1 MANALSP
8 TAANIISS
16 LGIRGATVAE
26 PLAGY
31 VPILGPDGKLSAEFI
46 PADAAQMAIPPLSN
60 VVFVDPYTDVDEDLQ
75 KGSAAAPYKSLSKA
89 AARFKSTEVGA
100 SALRL
105 SFLLAPGIY
114 DEPTVSFSH
123 SPETE
128 FQKAPRN
135 VYFIGIGQCTFLN
148 NLAIVGMDT
157 SAGQSVLFQ
166 NVVTSGTVSV
176 SGAPVVT
183 CLGNTSIANLVI
195 GDSES
200 QMGTLKLSP
209 ESRVSSTNAAN
220 VVMMADAAHVANDL
234 SASGVAGSTVSD
246 ALKRLGERKIR
257 IARVSKGSSG
267 FDVGSSTVDV
277 SASSAGSF
285 DVYDISASHRMLAE
299 GINEMFRN
307 GKFSSVTADVVTA
320 TSVVAT
326 NASIRNLD
334 IDALTLG
341 GYSIEIDAYGY
352 LVVVDGSTPTPAP
365 PESVIMLEDVTT
377 GATYVLGVS
386 RGRLYLKLESDE
398 GSSGADVQHAIKVY
412 DPDDANRTY
421 DIYVD
426 NGRLMIAL
434 ADDSSSS

>member
-60 VVFVDPYTDVDEDLQ
+60 VVFVDPYTDVADDLQ
-75 KGSAAAPYKSLSKA
+75 KGSASAPYKKIATA
-89 AARFKSTEVGA
+89 AANFKSTEMGA
-100 SALRL
+100 SARQIA
-105 SFLLAPGIY
+105 FLLAPGLY
-114 DEPTVSFSH
+114 DEPTVSFAH
-123 SPETE
+123 SPETDL
-128 FQKAPRN
+128 QKAPQK
-135 VYFIGIGQCTFLN
+135 VYFIGLGQCTFQN
-148 NLAIVGMDT
+148 NLAVIGMDT
-157 SAGQSVLFQ
+157 STGQSVMFQ
-166 NVVTSGTVSV
+166 NVVTSGTVSI
-176 SGAPVVT
+176 SGTPTVT
-183 CLGNTSIANLVI
+183 CLGSTSIANLII
-195 GDSES
+195 GDSNG
-200 QMGTLKLSP
+200 QMGTLKLAP
-209 ESRVSSTNAAN
+209 ESRVSSTNALN
-220 VVMMADAAHVANDL
+220 VVLMADAAHIANDI
-234 SASGVAGSTVSD
+234 ASTGVDGSTVSD
-246 ALKRLGERKIR
+246 ALKRLGGRKIR
-257 IARVSKGSSG
+257 IAKISKGSSG
-267 FDVGSSTVDV
+267 FDIGSSTVDI
-277 SASSAGSF
+277 SATSAGTF
-285 DVYDISASHRMLAE
+285 DVYDISSSHRVLAE

-326 NASIRNLD
+326 NANVSNLN

-341 GYSIEIDAYGY
+341 GYSVEIDTYGY
-352 LVVVDGSTPTPAP
+352 LVVVDGSTPTPTP

-398 GSSGADVQHAIKVY
+398 ESSGAEVQHAIRVY
-412 DPDDANRTY
+412 DPDDADRKY

-434 ADDSSSS
+434 ADDSSS